1 MSSDAQIAGRIEDFC
16 SIYESTILL
25 TSDLYK
31 VLSEKGKNSLRL
43 IDNVVMNESLGNP
56 KVIQLKDFMTNRK
69 SSHLI

>member
-56 KVIQLKDFMTNRK
+56 KVIQFKDLRK
-69 SSHLI
+69 IGNLHI